1 MFRLPDEGRKPS
13 CPDSQRLRRAAFAFA
28 DDLCRDWYEAP
39 WDRRF
44 RPLPGETGKVGIR
57 LTAQAFRLFR
67 SVVEECRRGEAHCG
81 KIVCRGLLET
91 TVAIGFLLMPA
102 MPLELTP
109 LRGHPR
115 TADGILKNRVRE
127 ILPCSTCGGLSRE
140 FPRPL
145 SRDDAFSDH
154 RYYHEMANVPGIG
167 EEYMRTDDE
176 SMFGITKKI
185 QAEHERIVGPEWSWV
200 LKKSV
205 TYSGLNF
212 ADTTR
217 LVCPHLVHVPH
228 TVYRPLSQDA
238 HAAGAMKHN
247 DWFSSREEI
256 QGALRLSFMC
266 VLRCLDF
273 LQKHLDVDEASGLPL
288 EDWIAKFQS
297 MSV

>member
-1 MFRLPDEGRKPS
+1 MFRLPDEESRVATI
-13 CPDSQRLRRAAFAFA
+13 REELAAPFTFA
-28 DDLCRDWYEAP
+28 DDLCHDWYEAP

-44 RPLPGETGKVGIR
+44 RTLPGETGKVGIR
-57 LTAQAFRLFR
+57 LTAQAFRQFR

-81 KIVCRGLLET
+81 KIICRGLLET
-91 TVAIGFLLMPA
+91 TVAIGFLLVPV

-109 LRGHPR
+109 LSGHPK

-127 ILPCSTCGGLSRE
+127 IPPGSTCGGLSRE
-140 FPRPL
+140 FRADL
-145 SRDDAFSDH
+145 YRAHDAFSDH
-154 RYYHEMANVPGIG
+154 RYYQEMANVPGIG

-176 SMFGITKKI
+176 SMIGITKKI
-185 QAEHERIVGPEWSWV
+185 QAEHQRIVGPEWSWV

-217 LVCPHLVHVPH
+217 LVCPHLVHVRN

-238 HAAGAMKHN
+238 HAAGAMKHG

-256 QGALRLSFMC
+256 YGTLRLSFMC